1 MEYCE
6 NEWMMPKLLQS
17 SPSGSVT
24 LAKEYNTLKE
34 LRSIALIVAILWNNR
49 ETDKVVQGLEWNN
62 MVW

>member
-1 MEYCE
+1 
-6 NEWMMPKLLQS
+6 MMPKLLQS

-24 LAKEYNTLKE
+24 LAKEYNTLKG